1 MKAQVK
7 KQFII
12 ASIVL
17 IILTSVTM
25 AGNAAENLI
34 KYFEA
39 GDGIDKYLTA
49 YLDPVGIW
57 TIGYGSIYNYD
68 QNRKVMPGDKIDEAT
83 ALRYLKMETAEIVPK
98 IKNLVKVPINQNQ
111 LDSLTSFVYNVG
123 IGNFS
128 SSTLLKQLNQGLPK
142 ETVAEQF
149 LRWNK
154 GTVNGKLVSLPGL
167 TLRREAEKKLFLK

>member
-1 MKAQVK
+1 MKAQAK
-7 KQFII
+7 KQFVI
-12 ASIVL
+12 AAIVL
-17 IILTSVTM
+17 ILLTSVTM

-39 GDGIDKYLTA
+39 GDGLDKYLTA

-68 QNRKVMPGDKIDEAT
+68 QNRKVLPGDKIDEAT
-83 ALRYLKMETAEIVPK
+83 ALRYLKRETAEIVPK
-98 IKNLVKVPINQNQ
+98 IKALVKVPINQNQ

-123 IGNFS
+123 IGNFG

-149 LRWNK
+149 LRCNK
-154 GTVNGKLVSLPGL
+154 GTINGKLTVLPGL